1 MEEHDEEMARMCQR
15 EENEEAIVQSVLQ
28 QSLVQASGVPQTAQE
43 EKDHFNQAC
52 ALSLQSGKT
61 KEQRAE
67 EIVLPAIEHLHQEG
81 ITATMATIDQN
92 GAIRPSVRQGI
103 VPLTLSP

>member
-43 EKDHFNQAC
+43 EKDHLNQAT
-52 ALSLQSGKT
+52 ALSLIQGKT
-61 KEQRAE
+61 K
-67 EIVLPAIEHLHQEG
+67 
-81 ITATMATIDQN
+81 QN
-92 GAIRPSVRQGI
+92 INGQCSTCLSVI
-103 VPLTLSP
+103 KWVSCFDTH